1 MPSIGIYKIENKING
16 HVYIG
21 QSINI
26 ERRWNDHRKRRK
38 DSSTILGRAFIK
50 HGISNF
56 SFEIIETCAKEELNI
71 KETYWI
77 TRYNSY
83 HKGYNAT
90 PGGGSSQIKTGKLN
104 AKKVYSIRIALQE
117 NVFTKVEIA
126 KQFNVAESTVRWIN
140 KGLTWYDSSFDY
152 PIRKGCL
159 KTKTKECENVGN
171 KEVKTRKEIYC
182 KKCNTKI
189 TKYAKTN
196 MCKSCQSLTSR
207 KLVWPNKYELI
218 SKLLKL
224 PNTKVCKLYG
234 VSDKTIAVWCKK
246 YNIPSAGRKFKKLKW
261 SAYPDSNRELDLRR
275 VLVYPVN
282 L

>member
-16 HVYIG
+16 NVYIG

-38 DSSTILGRAFIK
+38 DSSTILGKAFIK

-126 KQFNVAESTVRWIN
+126 KQFNVAESTIRGIN
-140 KGLTWYDSSFDY
+140 EGLTWYDSSFSY
-152 PIRKGCL
+152 PIRKGYL
-159 KTKTKECENVGN
+159 KTETEKDKNVVSKKVKAY
-171 KEVKTRKEIYC
+171 KEVYC
-182 KKCNTKI
+182 KKCNVKI

-246 YNIPSAGRKFKKLKW
+246 YNIPSAGRKYKKLKW